1 MSNVSYLTPKKPLA
15 EIAQERSAQAETQ
28 NIDIYE
34 AIAGL
39 YEELGAMAE
48 MNAALEVRVTQ
59 LEGGQQ

>member
-1 MSNVSYLTPKKPLA
+1 MSNINYLTPKKPLA